1 MSSPSPVPSTWHRR
15 LGPLNV
21 LEWLFVSAI
30 VVLTAGAIFFAYRFV
45 TATDPAPLPTL
56 SDVVR
61 DGPRAHGYLISA
73 ADDKVVLELGNGQR
87 REFAVRPQERDTVGL
102 PHLESHAGA
111 RDLGFIIYYRTD
123 AGGDYIVG
131 AAESGVPAPGQG

>member
-1 MSSPSPVPSTWHRR
+1 MSTPTTNTWQRR

-21 LEWLFVSAI
+21 LEWAYVSAI
-30 VVLTAGAIFFAYRFV
+30 LVLTAGAIFFAFRFV
-45 TATDPAPLPTL
+45 TATEPPPLPTL

-61 DGPRAHGYLISA
+61 DGPSAHGYLISA
-73 ADDKVVLELGNGQR
+73 DEKKVVIELGNGQR
-87 REFAVRPQERDTVGL
+87 REFVVRPQERETVGL

-111 RDLGFIIYYRTD
+111 RDLGFIVYYRTD

-131 AAESGVPAPGQG
+131 AAESGVPAPGKG